1 MQQSANQNLILI
13 EGAATYE
20 RILADIREVEVDEGL
35 RHLKDFLKIYPD
47 FARAHNDVAVM
58 YYQTGNSLKALA
70 HYEKA
75 HKLDPGNITYR
86 KNLADFY
93 FVELEWT
100 GDAIHTYL
108 DILKDNPFDIEAL
121 NALGSISLQIGR
133 REQARQYFTRTL
145 QLDTGNQDAKQA
157 LQQLAP
163 QQLASAAAA
172 QPQVSVQIPQ
182 QPAAPISKQEPP
194 DRTTSAPPFQELFRV
209 AVPAAA
215 PVAEVAAASMQNP
228 SSQQVQE
235 PARSPEEL
243 YREALQLANAGN
255 PDEAIM
261 VLEKLLQQDSRH
273 AAAQNDLGVL
283 YQKKGEPV
291 KSRQHHEEAARL
303 QPANKI
309 FQKNLADLLFV
320 EFNELEE
327 ALGIYVRLQAKS
339 PQDIEILKAIATVCQ
354 VVGNQPDA
362 RFFLERVLAL
372 QPWDS
377 DAQGMLK
384 AMEEAGKA
392 GA

>member
-145 QLDTGNQDAKQA
+145 QLDTGNLDAKQA

-163 QQLASAAAA
+163 QQLTAPAAA
-172 QPQVSVQIPQ
+172 QAAPAQIAQ
-182 QPAAPISKQEPP
+182 HQPATHRKPEQPV
-194 DRTTSAPPFQELFRV
+194 SAGPVPPFKDLFQLGAPAV
-209 AVPAAA
+209 APAPAQNL
-215 PVAEVAAASMQNP
+215 ASPQALA
-228 SSQQVQE
+228 
-235 PARSPEEL
+235 PARSSEEL
-243 YREALQLANAGN
+243 YREALQLANAGK
-255 PDEAIM
+255 PDEAIR
-261 VLEKLLQQDSRH
+261 VLEKLLQQDSLH

-283 YQKKGEPV
+283 YQKMGETV

-354 VVGNQPDA
+354 AVGNQPDA

-372 QPWDS
+372 QPWDR

>member
-145 QLDTGNQDAKQA
+145 QLDTGNLDAKLA

-163 QQLASAAAA
+163 QQLTPPAAA
-172 QPQVSVQIPQ
+172 QPAPAQIAQ
-182 QPAAPISKQEPP
+182 HQPAPLRKPEP
-194 DRTTSAPPFQELFRV
+194 TESAASVPPFKDLFQV
-209 AVPAAA
+209 AA
-215 PVAEVAAASMQNP
+215 PAVAPAPAQNLTC
-228 SSQQVQE
+228 QQT
-235 PARSPEEL
+235 PAPVRSPEDL
-243 YREALQLANAGN
+243 YREALQLANAGKS
-255 PDEAIM
+255 DDAIS
-261 VLEKLLQQDSRH
+261 LFEKLLQQDSGH

-283 YQKKGEPV
+283 YQKKGDPG
-291 KSRQHHEEAARL
+291 KSRQHHEAAVRL
-303 QPANKI
+303 QPANKV

-339 PQDIEILKAIATVCQ
+339 PQDIEILKAIATICQ
-354 VVGNQPDA
+354 AVDNLPDA

-372 QPWDS
+372 QPWDRE
-377 DAQGMLK
+377 AQSKLK
-384 AMEEAGKA
+384 AMEIAGKNRD
-392 GA
+392 